1 MKVIALYLP
10 QYHEIKENDEWWGEG
25 YTEWTSLKKGV
36 PYIEG
41 QYQPRVP
48 LNKNYYDLTD
58 INVMRWQAKIA
69 KENGVYGFCFYH
81 YWFNGHKLL
90 EKPLEQYLGH
100 KDIELPYYF
109 CWANE
114 TWTRVWEGDKN
125 PKVLIE
131 HNYEDLQDVDD
142 HFYYCLKFFK
152 DPRYMKKNNKP
163 VFSIYNPIAMPTN
176 KTKHMVTRWNELAKK
191 EGFDGIVFMYL
202 CAESM
207 CFMTEKQKSY
217 FDYGVEYQP
226 SYAQHLED
234 DVRQMRKHYAK
245 VKLSKYLSNH
255 VGPIV
260 KLFSGIKK
268 IISNSSDNEQEETMI
283 AEVKTIRSYDADWE
297 SALSVEH
304 DDYSKYIPGGFVDW
318 DNTPRRGR
326 KGKVLIGATPQKFEQ
341 YMERLIIRARD
352 LYHSDEIVLF
362 AWNEWSEGGYL
373 EPDEKYGYAYLNALK
388 QALINTNE
396 FPE

>member
-10 QYHEIKENDEWWGEG
+10 QYHRVKENDDWWGDG
-25 YTEWTSLKKGV
+25 YTEWTSLKKGQV
-36 PYIEG
+36 LTEN
-41 QYQPRVP
+41 QYQPRIP
-48 LNKNYYDLTD
+48 LNENYYDLMD
-58 INVMRWQAKIA
+58 INVMKWQVQIA

-90 EKPLEQYLGH
+90 EKPLEQFVEH
-100 KDIELPYYF
+100 KEIDFPYYF

-131 HNYEDLQDVDD
+131 HDYEDKADVDK
-142 HFYYCLKFFK
+142 HFYYCLQFFK
-152 DPRYMKKNNKP
+152 DPRYMKRNNKP
-163 VFSIYNPIAMPTN
+163 VFSIYNPIAMPTK
-176 KTKHMVTRWNELAKK
+176 KTKQMIDRWNELAIK
-191 EGFDGIVFMYL
+191 EGFSGISFMYL

-207 CFMTEKQKSY
+207 CFMSDKQRSY

-234 DVRQMRKHYAK
+234 NVDEMRKHYRN
-245 VKLSKYLSNH
+245 VKITRYIASHFKPLARFLSSTKR
-255 VGPIV
+255 I
-260 KLFSGIKK
+260 IKK
-268 IISNSSDNEQEETMI
+268 KSKVNEQEI
-283 AEVKTIRSYDADWE
+283 NGVKTIRSYDADWE
-297 SALSVEH
+297 TALSVKH

-326 KGKVLIGATPQKFEQ
+326 KGKVLIGASPEKFER
-341 YMERLIIRARD
+341 YMERLIVRARD
-352 LYHSDEIVLF
+352 VYQIDEIVVF

-373 EPDEKYGYAYLNALK
+373 EPDEKYGFAYLNAIK
-388 QALINTNE
+388 QALQNTNE
-396 FPE
+396 FPIG